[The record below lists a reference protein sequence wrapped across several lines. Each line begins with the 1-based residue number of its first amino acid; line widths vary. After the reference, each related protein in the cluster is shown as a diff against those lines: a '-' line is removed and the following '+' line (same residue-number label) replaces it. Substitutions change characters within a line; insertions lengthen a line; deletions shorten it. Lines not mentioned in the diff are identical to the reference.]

1 MAGYLTIWM
10 VLFMCTSLSLCEE
23 TKEETSVLVLTK
35 ENFEDVIKDQEYVLV
50 EFYAPWCGHCQ
61 ALAPEYEKAAKAL
74 KDKKSSIKLGKVDVT
89 VEKELGEQYKIQ
101 GFPTLKF
108 FKSGEEPIEYTG
120 GRDANGILSWLDRK
134 TGPPCVEISEQ
145 KDLDKLIEDDG
156 VVIGGFFDDVTSTN
170 AKLFEKMAAED
181 ESRKYAFITGK
192 PVWKENKAKDT
203 TIIVF
208 KNFDEKMATYEGE
221 YDEKSMKKFIL
232 ETSRPDIFAFSSE
245 NSERIFGSGIQ
256 HYLLILSSKNDD
268 KHSDRIKQATPV
280 AQELKSEVIFIH
292 LDTSSDEFNDI
303 VDYLGINKESDL
315 PTFVAFS
322 MESARKYHPKNK
334 EITTGNLR
342 KFAKDYLAGKL
353 KPSLKSAELPEDW
366 DSQPVKILVS
376 SNFKEVALDHQK
388 DVFVEFY
395 APWCGHCKN
404 LEPIWDKLGEH
415 FKERSDL
422 VIAKMDATGNEVEE
436 VEVEGFPTLK
446 MFKKKTNEVVDY
458 TGGRDFDSL
467 VKFIETG
474 EQQEDPEVPEKDGED
489 ESKSDDDD
497 YADYGDYEDED
508 EDEDDEKDKREKDE
522 L

>member
-134 TGPPCVEISEQ
+134 TGPPCIEIS
-145 KDLDKLIEDDG
+145 DKKELQELIEAEN
-156 VVIGGFFDDVTSTN
+156 VIIAGFFDDVTSKN
-170 AKLFEKMAAED
+170 AKLFEHLAELD
-181 ESRKYAFITGK
+181 DLRKYAFIK
-192 PVWKENKAKDT
+192 DKAIAKKNKAKDS

-208 KNFDEKMATYEGE
+208 KNFDEKQATYEGKFE
-221 YDEKSMKKFIL
+221 EADLVKFIQAA
-232 ETSRPDIFAFSSE
+232 SRPNIFEFSSE
-245 NSERIFGSGIQ
+245 NTEKILESGLNNLF
-256 HYLLILSSKNDD
+256 LLISNKKD
-268 KHSDRIKQATPV
+268 KSYADRIKQASPV
-280 AQELKSEVIFIH
+280 AKEYKDRIVFIH
-292 LDTSSDEFNDI
+292 LNTETDEFDHLLEHFG
-303 VDYLGINKESDL
+303 VKKDKDV
-315 PTFVAFS
+315 PTFLIFN
-322 MESARKYHPKNK
+322 MENSKKYQPENKDIKSKNLK
-334 EITTGNLR
+334 
-342 KFAKDYLAGKL
+342 KFIQKYLEGKL

-404 LEPIWDKLGEH
+404 LAPIWDKLGEH
-415 FKERSDL
+415 FKDRSDL
-422 VIAKMDATGNEVEE
+422 LIAKMDATENEVEE
-436 VEVEGFPTLK
+436 VKVEGFPTLK
-446 MFKKKTNEVVDY
+446 MFKKKTNEIVDY
-458 TGGRDFDSL
+458 TGGRDFDAL
-467 VKFIETG
+467 VRFVETG
-474 EQQEDPEVPEKDGED
+474 EQTTESEKLEDTGEEMED
-489 ESKSDDDD
+489 KEDV
-497 YADYGDYEDED
+497 DED
-508 EDEDDEKDKREKDE
+508 VKDKKDE